1 MHWKEKQGGGNVLG
15 RDEGLHPTG
24 AAGNLGSTALLRR
37 LLPADAA
44 KTIFLALILRT
55 PPSLPSP
62 PGYRWRTVSWGNLPS
77 LARFLEREKER
88 ERRRKYLTTFV
99 FPRAVSGRRAAIC
112 APRSP
117 ALGLTLLCQQEEVWR
132 EHGAAKMER
141 RGVFQTKL
149 KQNRENPES

>member
-55 PPSLPSP
+55 PPPPFPS
-62 PGYRWRTVSWGNLPS
+62 WLS
-77 LARFLEREKER
+77 LAHGFVGKLAKSRSLSRKREGTREEKEIFDNLCFSTSCFR
-88 ERRRKYLTTFV
+88 AAGCDLCPALPGARPDL
-99 FPRAVSGRRAAIC
+99 AVSAGGSLA
-112 APRSP
+112 
-117 ALGLTLLCQQEEVWR
+117 
-132 EHGAAKMER
+132 GA
-141 RGVFQTKL
+141 RGS
-149 KQNRENPES
+149 ENGKTRCVSNKT